1 MPDSHTGSISTR
13 VKRQPA
19 GVRASPKWYTS
30 PSPARG
36 VGTGAVATA
45 GRSPA
50 TLMWTTRLAL
60 RGPVTVQVDQ
70 HVGDDVLGPL
80 LRRVVPGGLGN
91 HGGATLGLA
100 AGRPHRGLLDQ
111 EGGHVVEAG
120 LVQAGAQPGDQV
132 DDLRPVGELLQ
143 LGCRTHGCLLG

>member
-1 MPDSHTGSISTR
+1 MC
-13 VKRQPA
+13 
-19 GVRASPKWYTS
+19 
-30 PSPARG
+30 
-36 VGTGAVATA
+36 
-45 GRSPA
+45 
-50 TLMWTTRLAL
+50 
-60 RGPVTVQVDQ
+60 GPVTVQVDQ

-80 LRRVVPGGLGN
+80 LRRVVPGGLGD

-120 LVQAGAQPGDQV
+120 IVQAGAQPGDQV

-143 LGCRTHGCLLG
+143 LCVARMVASSDNVGTSNVGETNDSGDHGSHQRFLLTLAGWTVVRLPGRGRSRPGA